1 MPHRGGDSEGPDSDR
16 VAGPNGEIY
25 IEYKQLGQAMKVI
38 AVDAATGIEVTIMGP
53 ASAAQTDLQ
62 RVAVRKLRAQLE
74 KDAGEGGS
82 GTSDPDP
89 EDDQDTGGTSGSKGW
104 IA

>member
-1 MPHRGGDSEGPDSDR
+1 MPRKGGDNESAGSDR

-38 AVDAATGIEVTIMGP
+38 AVDAATGVEVTIMGP

-62 RVAVRKLRAQLE
+62 RVAVRKLQAQLE
-74 KDAGEGGS
+74 KDAGEGGP
-82 GTSDPDP
+82 GAADSDATDDP
-89 EDDQDTGGTSGSKGW
+89 EDGGTSGTKGW

>member
-1 MPHRGGDSEGPDSDR
+1 MPHSGGDNERPGSDR
-16 VAGPNGEIY
+16 VSGPNGEIY

-38 AVDAATGIEVTIMGP
+38 AVDAATGVEVTIMGP

-62 RVAVRKLRAQLE
+62 RVAVRKLQAQLE

-82 GTSDPDP
+82 GTADPDAP
-89 EDDQDTGGTSGSKGW
+89 DDPDEGGTSGSKGW